1 MTYESKATGATR
13 QAYVYTP
20 PDYNRTT
27 TKYPVFYLLHGGGDL
42 DPGLGHDRAR
52 RTSSWT
58 ICSRRRRRCR

>member
-20 PDYNRTT
+20 PDYNRTS

-42 DPGLGHDRAR
+42 DPG
-52 RTSSWT
+52 
-58 ICSRRRRRCR
+58 